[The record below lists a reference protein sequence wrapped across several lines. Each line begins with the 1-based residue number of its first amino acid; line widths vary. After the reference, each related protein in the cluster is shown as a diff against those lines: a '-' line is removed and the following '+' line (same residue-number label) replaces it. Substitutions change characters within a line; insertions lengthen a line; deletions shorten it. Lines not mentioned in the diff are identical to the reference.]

1 MKILFICMSN
11 ICRSPF
17 CEYVFR
23 RIAQNDEVLK
33 DKVEWVK
40 SSAVFNKSRV
50 INSKAR
56 LALLRE
62 GFDEEFILAH
72 KPTFKWGKGR
82 AYFKEA
88 DVIIGMTKSNAFFL
102 PRKYRKKFVLL
113 SQIASGEYRP
123 IPDPVLIK
131 DQNKYH
137 EAMDEIKKY
146 LVDYADKLKAK
157 LAQE

>member
-1 MKILFICMSN
+1 KM
-11 ICRSPF
+11 
-17 CEYVFR
+17 
-23 RIAQNDEVLK
+23 
-33 DKVEWVK
+33 EWVK
-40 SSAVFNKSRV
+40 SSAVFGKSGV

-62 GFDEEFILAH
+62 GFEDEYILSH

-88 DVIIGMTKSNAFFL
+88 DVIVGMTRSNAFFL

-131 DQNKYH
+131 DQDKYYA
-137 EAMDEIKKY
+137 AMDEIKNY
-146 LVDYADKLKAK
+146 LIDYAKTLK
-157 LAQE
+157 